1 MFSFFFF
8 FFQAAESFKSK
19 PLIINDLDFSEF
31 HKDEFEQDPLV
42 MARLAAIAQ
51 EKGLLPGVST
61 SGIPPG
67 NNYHILV

>member
-1 MFSFFFF
+1 M
-8 FFQAAESFKSK
+8 
-19 PLIINDLDFSEF
+19 IINDLDFSEF

>member
-1 MFSFFFF
+1 MVKLFLFPRFSFL
-8 FFQAAESFKSK
+8 FQAAESFKSK

-51 EKGLLPGVST
+51 EKGLLPGISANGIA
-61 SGIPPG
+61 SG
-67 NNYHILV
+67 N